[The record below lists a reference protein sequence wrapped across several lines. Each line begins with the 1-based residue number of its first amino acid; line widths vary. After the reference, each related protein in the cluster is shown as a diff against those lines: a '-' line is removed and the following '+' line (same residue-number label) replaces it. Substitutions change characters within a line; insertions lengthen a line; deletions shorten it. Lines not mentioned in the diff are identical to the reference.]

1 MDKIGIIKEIDSLG
15 RLQIPKDIR
24 TRLGLGERVELVIT
38 KDGLLIK
45 SPDFVLT
52 RRDNENRAAR
62 GASAE

>member
-1 MDKIGIIKEIDSLG
+1 MDKIGIIKEIDALG

-45 SPDFVLT
+45 SPDLVLT
-52 RRDNENRAAR
+52 RRDKENRAAR